1 MTDYEKELL
10 YIIRTHDNPEQALE
24 IAIDIILAVLE
35 QSESC
40 QEPSFV
46 CSPVLA

>member
-1 MTDYEKELL
+1 MTDHEKELL

-24 IAIDIILAVLE
+24 IAMQTIIAFLE
-35 QSESC
+35 QHEPS

-46 CSPVLA
+46 CFPALA